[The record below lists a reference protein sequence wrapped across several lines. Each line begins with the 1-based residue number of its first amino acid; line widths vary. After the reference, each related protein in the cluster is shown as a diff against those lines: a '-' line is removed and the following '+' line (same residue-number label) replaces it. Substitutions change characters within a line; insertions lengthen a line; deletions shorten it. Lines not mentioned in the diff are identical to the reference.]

1 MNKLELMKTANEVR
15 KGHRYC
21 SSQCKSPDIRVDH
34 CQQQTFIHICILKR

>member
-15 KGHRYC
+15 KGIVNAVH
-21 SSQCKSPDIRVDH
+21 SAKSDIRVDH